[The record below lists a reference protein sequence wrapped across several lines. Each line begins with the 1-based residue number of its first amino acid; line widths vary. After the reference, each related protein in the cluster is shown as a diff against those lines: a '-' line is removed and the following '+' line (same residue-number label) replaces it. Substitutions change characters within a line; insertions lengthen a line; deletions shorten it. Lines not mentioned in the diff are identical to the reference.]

1 MKLTDVITLAKQG
14 FTASD
19 IKELLAVKEEEIPPA
34 DKAETIDKGGQ
45 PKPDDK
51 LDDDKP
57 EQVDQT
63 VLEEIAA
70 LKEQVKAMQAQ
81 KIKEPIDPPK
91 KDDIDEN
98 ELLTNFF
105 K

>member
-14 FTASD
+14 FTATD
-19 IKELLAVKEEEIPPA
+19 IKELLAVKEEDIPPA
-34 DKAETIDKGGQ
+34 KQAETTDADDK
-45 PKPDDK
+45 PKP
-51 LDDDKP
+51 DDDKP

-91 KDDIDEN
+91 KEEVDEN